1 MSESIPSIFKKDR
14 REQFDLFHDRIDLLI
29 TKNDRFD
36 RNTDDQIPNS
46 ESVWVHFNGDLS
58 ELFTNSCIFGGKFSQ
73 HFLAQNW
80 ADSSSHSLSISTFS
94 PDTQR
99 IQNRVRKAV
108 CFFNKCNNDL
118 TRYKSLGSDCETAN
132 KFHYRPVKK
141 TRSRLFCPKK
151 RSLCAGSPR
160 TTQPGWW
167 WGTAAPPRR
176 TPAAQAAPPYS
187 FFLLKGTVSRDFPTF
202 PEPLMNTEY

>member
-1 MSESIPSIFKKDR
+1 MSPF
-14 REQFDLFHDRIDLLI
+14 QWWLVRIINQYL
-29 TKNDRFD
+29 
-36 RNTDDQIPNS
+36 
-46 ESVWVHFNGDLS
+46 H
-58 ELFTNSCIFGGKFSQ
+58 IFGGKFSQ

-132 KFHYRPVKK
+132 KFHDRQEVDFSVQKNDPCVQVHPGQHNQDGGEGLRHHRGELLQHRQHHPIPFFTYFYFYFTFSSIKRKISHNRIKWQCHEIFGLFSHESNLPGPLIN
-141 TRSRLFCPKK
+141 RLKWFC
-151 RSLCAGSPR
+151 
-160 TTQPGWW
+160 
-167 WGTAAPPRR
+167 
-176 TPAAQAAPPYS
+176 
-187 FFLLKGTVSRDFPTF
+187 
-202 PEPLMNTEY
+202 

>member
-1 MSESIPSIFKKDR
+1 MSPF
-14 REQFDLFHDRIDLLI
+14 QWWLVRIINQYL
-29 TKNDRFD
+29 
-36 RNTDDQIPNS
+36 
-46 ESVWVHFNGDLS
+46 H
-58 ELFTNSCIFGGKFSQ
+58 IFGGKFSQ

-118 TRYKSLGSDCETAN
+118 TRYKSLGSDCMTAN

-141 TRSRLFCPKK
+141 SRSWLFCQKK

-167 WGTAAPPRR
+167 WGTAAPLRR
-176 TPAAQAAPPYS
+176 TPATQAAPPYS
-187 FFLLKGTVSRDFPTF
+187 FFYLLLLLLYFFFDKTKNFAQQNKVAVSRDFWPFFTWI
-202 PEPLMNTEY
+202 